1 MSQIAKLKELSFLVY
16 GLGKSGFSVIKF
28 FEKKKIYNFKVWDD
42 QQKKLFKKYR
52 TKNLNKTLK
61 QVDYIVLAP
70 GISLIQN
77 KRLYKLKKK
86 IITDIDLFYLT
97 NNKSKSIVVTGTN
110 GKSTTCKAL
119 EHLLKKNKIKC
130 FLGGNIGI
138 PILSL
143 KNTKNSFVIIE
154 ASSFQLSHSKFIRPD
169 FAIFLNLSNV

>member
-86 IITDIDLFYLT
+86 
-97 NNKSKSIVVTGTN
+97 
-110 GKSTTCKAL
+110 
-119 EHLLKKNKIKC
+119 
-130 FLGGNIGI
+130 
-138 PILSL
+138 
-143 KNTKNSFVIIE
+143 
-154 ASSFQLSHSKFIRPD
+154 
-169 FAIFLNLSNV
+169 